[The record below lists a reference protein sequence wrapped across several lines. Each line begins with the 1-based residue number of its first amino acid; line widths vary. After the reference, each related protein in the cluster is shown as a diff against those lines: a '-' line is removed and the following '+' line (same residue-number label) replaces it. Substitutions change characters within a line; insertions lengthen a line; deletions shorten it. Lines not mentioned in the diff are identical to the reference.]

1 MVVIGAKEA
10 ADPYHD
16 WHRAR
21 EIEEAGALLVRPDGY
36 VAWRHASPVWDEEEA
51 VHLLQAAIGAVLS
64 NDAAV
69 VVDSPTCQRETTW
82 PTPRTRT
89 RKPKAAPVER
99 DLAIRM
105 FEVMAL
111 MRAVED
117 RMVTM
122 YRQGELLGSL
132 YTGHWHEAIAVGTAS
147 ALRPTDV
154 LAPLHRDLGAHLWRG
169 MEPWQVMASFMGK
182 ATSPTGGRDGTL
194 HYGRLDLN
202 IINPVSH
209 IPNNYPVATGAAF
222 ALKYRGTDGVAMA
235 YCGDG
240 SSSRGDFHE
249 ALNMAAVQSLPCV
262 FVVENNQYAY
272 STPLTLTTAATDFA
286 SKAVAYGMPG
296 AQVDG
301 IDVFAVHEAAAAA
314 VARARAGDG
323 PSLIEAVTMRM
334 HGHAEHDPADY
345 VPAELHET
353 WAKRDPV
360 EECAARLIELGF
372 LDADGV
378 AAVRE
383 QARATALEH
392 RDKAL
397 GMPMPEPD
405 DEEDRVY
412 AC

>member
-1 MVVIGAKEA
+1 MT
-10 ADPYHD
+10 
-16 WHRAR
+16 
-21 EIEEAGALLVRPDGY
+21 
-36 VAWRHASPVWDEEEA
+36 SMT
-51 VHLLQAAIGAVLS
+51 
-64 NDAAV
+64 N
-69 VVDSPTCQRETTW
+69 TTV
-82 PTPRTRT
+82 
-89 RKPKAAPVER
+89 VER

-111 MRAVED
+111 TRAVED

-169 MEPWQVMASFMGK
+169 LEPWEVMASFMGK

-222 ALKYRGTDGVAMA
+222 AQKYRGTDGVAMA

-240 SSSRGDFHE
+240 ASSRGDFHE
-249 ALNMAAVQSLPCV
+249 ALNLAAVQSLPVV

-296 AQVDG
+296 TQVDG

-314 VARARAGDG
+314 AARARAGEG

-360 EECAARLIELGF
+360 QECAARLTELGY

-392 RDKAL
+392 RGKVL

-405 DEEDRVY
+405 DEEGRVY
-412 AC
+412 AS